1 MATKTTGS
9 GLWFVPPK
17 GVSLGVWRDS
27 VRNAIEWV
35 SRNVRDGARGKR

>member
-9 GLWFVPPK
+9 GLSPPK

-35 SRNVRDGARGKR
+35 PRNVRDGARGKR